1 MNWVKKFSGIRAK
14 TNRTE
19 LALPT
24 IKTESGYVSHRIFGG
39 YCGLLRLEG
48 EVITPLHIRESGE
61 PSFAD
66 IVSHKPVQGWDM
78 FSLSSPEK
86 SLRDAKKCYAI
97 PSKTLRGAL
106 RHLYTIASQS
116 KKTSRNINQLTP
128 VEKLFGWVGDGPNQ
142 ALMGRISIEFAK
154 FSSPT
159 LAWFGAPN
167 NYGEWRCEDGSWYNT
182 EDKIQPTLFAGEH
195 RIFPHTSLAPCVEQH
210 NEFAPTSLQKTYF
223 KAIMPKSICQA
234 NVRFWNLDEEEL
246 SRLLWCIMLENNMAH
261 KMGKLKQLGLGS
273 IRFHLLP
280 DSYLINWSEK
290 YSNTGQEW
298 MKPIDLINWKNPNI
312 IHDHDA
318 LRIFLDV
325 TSI

>member
-1 MNWVKKFSGIRAK
+1 
-14 TNRTE
+14 
-19 LALPT
+19 
-24 IKTESGYVSHRIFGG
+24 
-39 YCGLLRLEG
+39 
-48 EVITPLHIRESGE
+48 
-61 PSFAD
+61 
-66 IVSHKPVQGWDM
+66 
-78 FSLSSPEK
+78 
-86 SLRDAKKCYAI
+86 
-97 PSKTLRGAL
+97 
-106 RHLYTIASQS
+106 
-116 KKTSRNINQLTP
+116 
-128 VEKLFGWVGDGPNQ
+128 
-142 ALMGRISIEFAK
+142 
-154 FSSPT
+154 
-159 LAWFGAPN
+159 
-167 NYGEWRCEDGSWYNT
+167 
-182 EDKIQPTLFAGEH
+182 
-195 RIFPHTSLAPCVEQH
+195 
-210 NEFAPTSLQKTYF
+210 EFAPTSLQKTYF